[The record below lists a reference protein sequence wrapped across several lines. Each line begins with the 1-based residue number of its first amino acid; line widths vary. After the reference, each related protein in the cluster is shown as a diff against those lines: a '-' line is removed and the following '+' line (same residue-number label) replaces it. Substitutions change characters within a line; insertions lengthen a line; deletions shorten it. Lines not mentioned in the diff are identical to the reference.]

1 MAKEKVP
8 ADCAPNR
15 QNQQHDEHSKVMT
28 AEEAVKLIRDGDT
41 IATGGFIGSGFAEE
55 IAAQIEASFLASGKP
70 RDLTLIYAAG
80 QGDAKTKG
88 LNHLGYEG
96 LVKRV
101 IGGHIGLAP
110 KLQELIRDNKC
121 YAYNFPQ
128 GVVCH
133 LYRDIA
139 AGKPGTITH
148 VGLGTFIDPREEGG
162 KLNDMTRKDG
172 GDLIEVVNLR
182 GKDYLMYKTMPINV
196 AIIRGTT
203 GDEDGNI
210 TIEKEALILEILNIA
225 MAVKNSGG
233 VVLAQVERLAERRTL
248 NSRLVRVPGILV
260 DAVVLAKPENHWQTF
275 GEPYS
280 AAYSGEI
287 RVPVKSI
294 PMMDMSERKLIA
306 RRAAFEIRPRSV
318 VNLGIGMPE
327 GVSLVANEEGLIE
340 CLTLTTEPG
349 AVGGVPN
356 GGLNFGTT
364 INADTLLS
372 QPEQFDFYDGGGL
385 HLACLG
391 AAEIDAEGNVNVS
404 KFGPRFVGP
413 GGFINIS
420 QNAKK
425 VVFVGTFTAGGLKIE
440 VADGK
445 VKILQEGK
453 EKKFVAKV
461 QQKTYSGQ
469 YGIRTKQPVL
479 YITERCVFKLCDEG
493 VELAEVAPGI
503 DLEKDI
509 LALMDFK
516 PIMKN
521 IKPMDSRIFMPG
533 PMGIK
538 EEILQTGSCK

>member
-1 MAKEKVP
+1 
-8 ADCAPNR
+8 
-15 QNQQHDEHSKVMT
+15 
-28 AEEAVKLIRDGDT
+28 
-41 IATGGFIGSGFAEE
+41 
-55 IAAQIEASFLASGKP
+55 
-70 RDLTLIYAAG
+70 
-80 QGDAKTKG
+80 
-88 LNHLGYEG
+88 
-96 LVKRV
+96 
-101 IGGHIGLAP
+101 
-110 KLQELIRDNKC
+110 
-121 YAYNFPQ
+121 
-128 GVVCH
+128 
-133 LYRDIA
+133 
-139 AGKPGTITH
+139 
-148 VGLGTFIDPREEGG
+148 
-162 KLNDMTRKDG
+162 
-172 GDLIEVVNLR
+172 
-182 GKDYLMYKTMPINV
+182 
-196 AIIRGTT
+196 
-203 GDEDGNI
+203 
-210 TIEKEALILEILNIA
+210 
-225 MAVKNSGG
+225 
-233 VVLAQVERLAERRTL
+233 
-248 NSRLVRVPGILV
+248 
-260 DAVVLAKPENHWQTF
+260 
-275 GEPYS
+275 
-280 AAYSGEI
+280 
-287 RVPVKSI
+287 
-294 PMMDMSERKLIA
+294 MDMSERKLIA

-385 HLACLG
+385 DLACLG

-469 YGIRTKQPVL
+469 YGIRTKQPVF
-479 YITERCVFKLCDEG
+479 YITERCVFKLCDQG

-516 PIMKN
+516 PIIKN

-538 EEILQTGSCK
+538 EEILKTGPCK

>member
-1 MAKEKVP
+1 
-8 ADCAPNR
+8 
-15 QNQQHDEHSKVMT
+15 MT

-182 GKDYLMYKTMPINV
+182 GKDYLMYKAMPINV

-294 PMMDMSERKLIA
+294 PLMDMSERKLIA

-385 HLACLG
+385 DLACLG

-469 YGIRTKQPVL
+469 YGIRTKQPVF
-479 YITERCVFKLCDEG
+479 YITERCVFKLCDQG

-516 PIMKN
+516 PIIKN

-538 EEILQTGSCK
+538 EEILKTGPCK